1 MRKQD
6 DFPWDEGPSKLQY
19 IITIAVVIILLV
31 AIFTGIY
38 FIFFTRN
45 DAEVYESDGFISEI
59 SDETESNQIT
69 SETLNTLNTEITDKL
84 TADDPQSNEN
94 QVSSELGAEVEI
106 AEILIAEGTAE
117 TAEQTIGIDVSKY
130 QGNIDWQEV
139 AAAGIDFAMIRVGYR
154 TMESGVIVE
163 DSSAR
168 YNLQEATANGI
179 KAGAYFFST
188 AITESEATEEAEW
201 VADFISGYKITYP
214 VAFNCEGFE
223 NSKSRQY
230 NLTRE
235 KRTGLAKAFLNK
247 IYESGYTPMFY
258 ASKNE
263 LTEDNKWITSELEKS
278 YKVWVSWYPASPYPD
293 TPDADYSGAHDM
305 WQYTNNATVEGID
318 YPVDVNVAY
327 FGYEG
332 ENEAQSSEAPEHV
345 EANVEAGHKFSEVN
359 ENVTAKDAT
368 NLRNIPSQGE
378 DSTVMLTLQ
387 NGQTATRTGI
397 STSGWSRVIY
407 NGQTYYAVSSLLTTD
422 LTTKTPEPQTPSV
435 SDNDGIKTEFT
446 PCDENV
452 MPKIEVNL
460 RTLPS
465 VTDPNSTVVA
475 TAKYGEIFK
484 RTGYN
489 EDYGWSRVEYN
500 GQTLYCVS
508 SYIYVYE
515 LTEDASAG
523 NE

>member
-6 DFPWDEGPSKLQY
+6 DFTWDEGPSKLQY
-19 IITIAVVIILLV
+19 IITITFVIILLV
-31 AIFTGIY
+31 AIFTGVY
-38 FIFFTRN
+38 FIFFHRN

-59 SDETESNQIT
+59 SDETESDQIP
-69 SETLNTLNTEITDKL
+69 SEILTVPNSPQVMDEL

-106 AEILIAEGTAE
+106 TEILIAEGTAE

-154 TMESGVIVE
+154 TMESGQIIE

-188 AITESEATEEAEW
+188 AITEAEATEEAEW

-230 NLTRE
+230 NLTKE
-235 KRTGLAKAFLNK
+235 ERTDLAKAFLNQ
-247 IYESGYTPMFY
+247 IYECGYTPMFY

-263 LTEDNKWITSELEKS
+263 LTDDAKWIASELEKS
-278 YKVWVSWYPASPYPD
+278 YKVWLSWYPENPYPE
-293 TPDADYSGAHDM
+293 TPDAEYSGAHDM
-305 WQYTNNATVEGID
+305 WQYTNNATIEGID

-332 ENEAQSSEAPEHV
+332 ENAAQSSTAPEHV
-345 EANVEAGHKFSEVN
+345 EANVEAGHQFSDVE
-359 ENVTAKDAT
+359 ETVTAKEAT

-378 DSTVMLTLQ
+378 DSTVVLTLY

-397 STSGWSRVIY
+397 STSGWSRVEY
-407 NGQTYYAVSSLLTTD
+407 NGQIYYAVSSLLTTD
-422 LTTKTPEPQTPSV
+422 LTVKAPEQPAKSEAP
-435 SDNDGIKTEFT
+435 DDGIKTEFT
-446 PCDENV
+446 PCDEDV
-452 MPKIEVNL
+452 MPKMEVNL
-460 RTLPS
+460 RTIPS

-489 EDYGWSRVEYN
+489 EDHGWSRVEYN

-515 LTEDASAG
+515 LPE
-523 NE
+523 E